1 MPKLFRDEDV
11 QAELP
16 SDTDDEYITEKGF
29 QPTLPGENTRLSS
42 ALALFRAARIL
53 SSVLEKNYPTST
65 SYDLSLQQMRALN
78 SELDE
83 WYETLPA
90 HLRLNFVQDKPSTDV
105 TGSRSPFLAL
115 AYYYIRTL
123 IFRPAVGSALGPK
136 AAPALMTIADAS
148 KHIVQITELLEER
161 NLSFSFCLNKCDLLA
176 MCAMTLLYQVVDLKP
191 ESKVTK
197 DNERLVNSV
206 MKTLDRYK
214 APGSIDLRK
223 VAKILIQVDG
233 AVRSPSV
240 SSQSSQS
247 SSKSGHGQSRR
258 KSGSSSKGSG
268 HMNRKHESSRRMT
281 APNLPP
287 ATALSNSSGRQ
298 SFEIVSPESVLNG
311 QDPLCL
317 GLSDGMTPTSTSA
330 PPKHNLDY
338 LSLGNT
344 PSGSR
349 PATPSRSRQRSAPTL
364 MAHQTQVMSNAQ
376 MAAKMAGVSSNEW
389 EALLGTMDGGLH
401 NVYDAIYGGSTLIS
415 EPALSTT
422 GGSSSEWS
430 PDSWDLSSFTLD
442 GAMGA
447 GRQAPQSVL
456 SMSEE
461 SLSSG
466 EDLGASD
473 LGLNAAD
480 YYKVPTGGNE
490 GFPLDGLEGYIL

>member
-1 MPKLFRDEDV
+1 MPKLFRDDDV

-53 SSVLEKNYPTST
+53 SSVLEKNYPAST
-65 SYDLSLQQMRALN
+65 SYDLSLQQMRAMN
-78 SELDE
+78 AELDE
-83 WYETLPA
+83 WYETLPP

-123 IFRPAVGSALGPK
+123 IFRPAVGSTLGPR

-176 MCAMTLLYQVVDLKP
+176 MCALTLLYQVVDLKP

-197 DNERLVNSV
+197 DNQRLVNLV
-206 MKTLDRYK
+206 LKTLERQK
-214 APGSIDLRK
+214 APGSIELRK
-223 VAKILIQVDG
+223 VANILIQVDG
-233 AVRSPSV
+233 APRSPSV
-240 SSQSSQS
+240 SSQGSP
-247 SSKSGHGQSRR
+247 SSKSGHSHSRR
-258 KSGSSSKGSG
+258 KSGSSSKGNG
-268 HMNRKHESSRRMT
+268 HSSRKHDSSRRMT
-281 APNLPP
+281 APNLPA
-287 ATALSNSSGRQ
+287 ATALSSGRQ
-298 SFEIVSPESVLNG
+298 SFEMVSPESVLSG

-317 GLSDGMTPTSTSA
+317 GLSDGMTPTSTSL

-349 PATPSRSRQRSAPTL
+349 PGTPSRSRQRSAPTL

-442 GAMGA
+442 GAIGTA
-447 GRQAPQSVL
+447 RQAPQSVL
-456 SMSEE
+456 SISEE

-473 LGLNAAD
+473 LGLNPVD
-480 YYKVPTGGNE
+480 YYKVPTGGND
-490 GFPLDGLEGYIL
+490 GFSLDGLEGYIL